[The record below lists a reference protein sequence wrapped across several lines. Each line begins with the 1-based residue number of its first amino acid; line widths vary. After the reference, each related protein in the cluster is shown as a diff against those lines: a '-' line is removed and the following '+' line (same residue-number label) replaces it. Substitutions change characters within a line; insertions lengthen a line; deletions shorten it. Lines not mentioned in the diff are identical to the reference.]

1 MKISKEMI
9 NFLRNEIKRTIKE
22 SEEFLRS
29 LKEQKKLLDEASYT
43 AGEYYQDPTIPFQN
57 KASKLLE
64 NGYDRLDARM
74 EVEKHYFKALSS
86 IDVNMLSE
94 LKKVSETIST
104 EGLVYPSVAN
114 RILYYTDFDK
124 PEFQK
129 VILNGIRLNGLSDL
143 TSKDEIER
151 KEYELEKLMAPLID
165 SELQVTEIDL
175 FMSYFAKIVNSGRTN
190 IDSSMK
196 KAKAKIILNME
207 SYLRVA
213 SAERIF
219 NETLTMMRE
228 TLKKEKAKEKETKE
242 EKIKPSPLQEYI
254 RDGKVIKICDLKLFK
269 ELLKSSSNY
278 TEVQKEEFL
287 RQMINFINKEKD
299 KANELKIK
307 LLFDRLLTE
316 EQKNLYSLAKVS
328 GDVVKTQIISEIDTI
343 LQLLIECKEDE
354 REELIDELNAN
365 FAYLKDLDKEEA
377 EEEYNKLIY
386 YKILDEKTGLNLP
399 NLYLELER
407 EGRDIY
413 KNIFNVLSRLN
424 ENITTGDKKVL
435 GVKSEYPIWAKG
447 KDYKIFYT
455 IVNGYIVVIT
465 GGRKDTGYSTISR
478 IISSVGFKELC
489 ESLKNEENINL
500 EEESKFT
507 SSIIEELEKASAV
520 RKLTQKGNE

>member
-1 MKISKEMI
+1 MNIH
-9 NFLRNEIKRTIKE
+9 LWH
-22 SEEFLRS
+22 
-29 LKEQKKLLDEASYT
+29 LL
-43 AGEYYQDPTIPFQN
+43 
-57 KASKLLE
+57 
-64 NGYDRLDARM
+64 
-74 EVEKHYFKALSS
+74 
-86 IDVNMLSE
+86 
-94 LKKVSETIST
+94 
-104 EGLVYPSVAN
+104 
-114 RILYYTDFDK
+114 
-124 PEFQK
+124 
-129 VILNGIRLNGLSDL
+129 
-143 TSKDEIER
+143 
-151 KEYELEKLMAPLID
+151 
-165 SELQVTEIDL
+165 
-175 FMSYFAKIVNSGRTN
+175 
-190 IDSSMK
+190 
-196 KAKAKIILNME
+196 
-207 SYLRVA
+207 
-213 SAERIF
+213 
-219 NETLTMMRE
+219 
-228 TLKKEKAKEKETKE
+228 
-242 EKIKPSPLQEYI
+242 
-254 RDGKVIKICDLKLFK
+254 
-269 ELLKSSSNY
+269 
-278 TEVQKEEFL
+278 
-287 RQMINFINKEKD
+287 NFINKEKD

-377 EEEYNKLIY
+377 EKEYNKLIY
-386 YKILDEKTGLNLP
+386 YKVLDEKTGLNLP
-399 NLYLELER
+399 NLYLELEK